1 MQQERTVFQNSLDTA
16 QMEVDLLV
24 DATTRASEQLA
35 RAEKELSSLDDG
47 QGAKREELAECE
59 GELSSSK
66 TRVVRAEDELGELGL
81 RETTLAKRS
90 AELLVRSELRGAN
103 I

>member
-1 MQQERTVFQNSLDTA
+1 
-16 QMEVDLLV
+16 
-24 DATTRASEQLA
+24 
-35 RAEKELSSLDDG
+35 
-47 QGAKREELAECE
+47 
-59 GELSSSK
+59 
-66 TRVVRAEDELGELGL
+66 VRAEDELGELGL